1 MGFTFGVI
9 LGNVMLSPFQD
20 FPVAIL
26 IFFFIIGVLQAIGGM
41 RTGFG
46 SIGEI
51 VANLFLGVL
60 FTGFALGYK
69 ISILKE
75 LTQTTYGQSVLVVLA
90 VSWLVV
96 IASIVYDLCTVQDN
110 NVRVSMILR
119 AAVSIAFL
127 IMLFI

>member
-1 MGFTFGVI
+1 
-9 LGNVMLSPFQD
+9 
-20 FPVAIL
+20 L